1 MSFSPTPIEPVEI
14 TGLPV
19 PAPGDTVRG
28 GTVLIVTSEPGRG
41 ETSEEAITLRSGA
54 EGVIGAQNQT
64 VEMRGSTFLT
74 VGTDGGTPLPIG
86 GLTVDGSN
94 AKQVVI
100 DLNGVNSRSE
110 EVKARL
116 IPSDLRSNLDGRPN
130 TFTTLSEGDD
140 SFIGSNGADLVLL
153 NKGDNTVELGRGSDT
168 VVVNNRLQK
177 SSVELGRGK
186 DTAIVESQGL
196 RRSGRLTITD
206 FNRKKDTIKLE
217 TNRSNVEGFGT
228 DRLRISTRNG
238 DTFRLRSDG
247 DTFSRSSV
255 EFI

>member
-1 MSFSPTPIEPVEI
+1 MSFSPTPIDPVDI
-14 TGLPV
+14 TGLDV
-19 PAPGDTVRG
+19 PAPSETVRG

-41 ETSEEAITLRSGA
+41 ETFEEAITLRSGA

-64 VEMRGSTFLT
+64 VEMRGNTFLT
-74 VGTDGGTPLPIG
+74 VGTENGTPLPIG
-86 GLTVDGSN
+86 GLAVDASL
-94 AKQVVI
+94 AKKVVI
-100 DLNGVNSRSE
+100 DLNGFNSRSE
-110 EVKARL
+110 QVKGRL
-116 IPSDLRSNLDGRPN
+116 IPDDLRSKLDERPN
-130 TFTTLSEGDD
+130 TFTVLSEGDD
-140 SFIGSNGADLVLL
+140 SFIGSNGADLVVL
-153 NKGDNTVELGRGSDT
+153 NKGNNT
-168 VVVNNRLQK
+168 
-177 SSVELGRGK
+177 VELGRGK
-186 DTAIVESQGL
+186 DTVVVNERLRRSSVELGGGKDTVIVEEQGL

-206 FNRKKDTIKLE
+206 FKRNQDSIKLE